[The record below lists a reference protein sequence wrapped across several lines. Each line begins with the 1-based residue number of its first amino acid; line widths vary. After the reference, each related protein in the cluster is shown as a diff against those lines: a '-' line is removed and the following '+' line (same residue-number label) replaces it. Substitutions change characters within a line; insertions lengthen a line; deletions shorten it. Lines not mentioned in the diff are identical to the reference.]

1 MGIVQLAVREPYTF
15 IVAALSVLIVSLLV
29 ILRTP
34 TDIFPNINIPIV
46 SIVWQHTEAIGRRIK
61 RTSRRQS
68 LDVVPR
74 FQNGFECLRERIPA
88 LRPKGAVSP
97 YVKLI
102 LNALCK

>member
-1 MGIVQLAVREPYTF
+1 MWIVQLALRRPYTF

-61 RTSRRQS
+61 RTSRGQC
-68 LDVVPR
+68 LHAFAAA
-74 FQNGFECLRERIPA
+74 FQNSPSASAKAFPA
-88 LRPKGAVSP
+88 LRPKR
-97 YVKLI
+97 
-102 LNALCK
+102 

>member
-1 MGIVQLAVREPYTF
+1 MGIVQHALHRPYTF
-15 IVAALSVLIVSLLV
+15 IVAALLLLIVSLLV

-68 LDVVPR
+68 LDVAPRVSKRVRVPP
-74 FQNGFECLRERIPA
+74 GTHSGA
-88 LRPKGAVSP
+88 SPKV
-97 YVKLI
+97 VLFRHT
-102 LNALCK
+102 